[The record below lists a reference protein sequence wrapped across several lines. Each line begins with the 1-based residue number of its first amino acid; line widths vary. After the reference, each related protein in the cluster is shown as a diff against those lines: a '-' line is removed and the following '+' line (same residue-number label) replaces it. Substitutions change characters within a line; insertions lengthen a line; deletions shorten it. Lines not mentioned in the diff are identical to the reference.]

1 MADCI
6 LKMADITKKFS
17 GIRALDCVNLMIERG
32 EIHALCGENGA
43 GKSTLM
49 NVLSGLYP
57 YGSYD
62 GEIFYDGKLCQF
74 KDLKDSEEKGIV
86 IIHQELALSPYL
98 SVKENIFLGNEQAER
113 GVIDWELT
121 EKKTYELL
129 NKVGLSI
136 DPNLLVSQIG
146 VGQQQLVEIAKA
158 LSKSVRLLILDE
170 PTAALNEEESA
181 NLLRLIRELKEQGV
195 TSIIISHKLNEIVDI
210 ADRITILRDGQTIET
225 LENEM
230 ISEERII
237 RGMVGRDLVDRYP
250 ERKPDIGEVYFKVED
265 WTVYHPLDQE
275 RIINDHINLHLKK
288 GEIVGI
294 AGLMGAGRTEFAMSL
309 FGHSYGSKIS
319 GRISKEGAEISVKTV
334 PSAIANGLAYVSE
347 DRKSLGLNL
356 LMDIRENVTLSSL
369 DKISQKGVL
378 DKEKEVT
385 EAENFRKK
393 MRIKTNSIHQ
403 IVSSLSGGNQQKV
416 VLSKWLMTQPD
427 ILFLDEPTRGIDVG
441 AKYEIYTIIEEMA
454 ANGKAVCL
462 ISSELPE
469 ILGMCDRIYT
479 MKRWGKLEQAK
490 NLTDKKEKKLNLK
503 SRAADL
509 FGRYSMV
516 IILAGLLIA
525 FQLMTDGIFWRPLN
539 ITNLVLQNSHI
550 LVLAAGMLLVV
561 LLGHVDLSVGSVMAF
576 VGAIAGMMMVN
587 RQMNP
592 WVTVITCLAVGGLI
606 GAWQGFWVAYAGIPA
621 FIVTLAGLLMFRGL
635 TQVVLGGQ
643 SLAPF
648 PAVFQKMSTGYL
660 PDLSEGSSL
669 HFLTLILGMI
679 ITIVLVVGQWRTR
692 NRRKNHLFEV
702 ESPTAFLVKAVFT
715 AVVVLGI
722 TYIFAS
728 YQGYPIILII
738 LGLIVAAYGFLTNKT
753 VAGRQIYATGGNRKA
768 AELSGIKTKRITF
781 WVFVNMGVMAALA
794 GLVLAARLNAATPQ
808 AGTSMELD
816 AMAAVYFGGASTSG
830 GIGTI
835 MGAIVGGLVM
845 GVLNNGMSILGVG
858 VDWQQAIKGLILLL
872 AVVLDLYNKKKRTT

>member
-1 MADCI
+1 M
-6 LKMADITKKFS
+6 
-17 GIRALDCVNLMIERG
+17 
-32 EIHALCGENGA
+32 
-43 GKSTLM
+43 
-49 NVLSGLYP
+49 
-57 YGSYD
+57 
-62 GEIFYDGKLCQF
+62 
-74 KDLKDSEEKGIV
+74 
-86 IIHQELALSPYL
+86 
-98 SVKENIFLGNEQAER
+98 
-113 GVIDWELT
+113 
-121 EKKTYELL
+121 
-129 NKVGLSI
+129 
-136 DPNLLVSQIG
+136 
-146 VGQQQLVEIAKA
+146 
-158 LSKSVRLLILDE
+158 
-170 PTAALNEEESA
+170 
-181 NLLRLIRELKEQGV
+181 
-195 TSIIISHKLNEIVDI
+195 
-210 ADRITILRDGQTIET
+210 
-225 LENEM
+225 
-230 ISEERII
+230 
-237 RGMVGRDLVDRYP
+237 
-250 ERKPDIGEVYFKVED
+250 
-265 WTVYHPLDQE
+265 
-275 RIINDHINLHLKK
+275 
-288 GEIVGI
+288 
-294 AGLMGAGRTEFAMSL
+294 
-309 FGHSYGSKIS
+309 
-319 GRISKEGAEISVKTV
+319 
-334 PSAIANGLAYVSE
+334 
-347 DRKSLGLNL
+347 
-356 LMDIRENVTLSSL
+356 
-369 DKISQKGVL
+369 
-378 DKEKEVT
+378 
-385 EAENFRKK
+385 
-393 MRIKTNSIHQ
+393 
-403 IVSSLSGGNQQKV
+403 
-416 VLSKWLMTQPD
+416 
-427 ILFLDEPTRGIDVG
+427 
-441 AKYEIYTIIEEMA
+441 
-454 ANGKAVCL
+454 
-462 ISSELPE
+462 
-469 ILGMCDRIYT
+469 
-479 MKRWGKLEQAK
+479 EQAK

-592 WVTVITCLAVGGLI
+592 WMTVIACLAVGGLI

-635 TQVVLGGQ
+635 TQVVLGGQSLAPFPAVFQKMSTGYLPDQ

>member
-1 MADCI
+1 
-6 LKMADITKKFS
+6 
-17 GIRALDCVNLMIERG
+17 
-32 EIHALCGENGA
+32 
-43 GKSTLM
+43 
-49 NVLSGLYP
+49 
-57 YGSYD
+57 
-62 GEIFYDGKLCQF
+62 
-74 KDLKDSEEKGIV
+74 
-86 IIHQELALSPYL
+86 
-98 SVKENIFLGNEQAER
+98 
-113 GVIDWELT
+113 
-121 EKKTYELL
+121 
-129 NKVGLSI
+129 
-136 DPNLLVSQIG
+136 
-146 VGQQQLVEIAKA
+146 
-158 LSKSVRLLILDE
+158 
-170 PTAALNEEESA
+170 
-181 NLLRLIRELKEQGV
+181 
-195 TSIIISHKLNEIVDI
+195 
-210 ADRITILRDGQTIET
+210 
-225 LENEM
+225 
-230 ISEERII
+230 
-237 RGMVGRDLVDRYP
+237 
-250 ERKPDIGEVYFKVED
+250 
-265 WTVYHPLDQE
+265 
-275 RIINDHINLHLKK
+275 
-288 GEIVGI
+288 
-294 AGLMGAGRTEFAMSL
+294 
-309 FGHSYGSKIS
+309 
-319 GRISKEGAEISVKTV
+319 
-334 PSAIANGLAYVSE
+334 
-347 DRKSLGLNL
+347 
-356 LMDIRENVTLSSL
+356 
-369 DKISQKGVL
+369 
-378 DKEKEVT
+378 
-385 EAENFRKK
+385 
-393 MRIKTNSIHQ
+393 
-403 IVSSLSGGNQQKV
+403 
-416 VLSKWLMTQPD
+416 
-427 ILFLDEPTRGIDVG
+427 
-441 AKYEIYTIIEEMA
+441 
-454 ANGKAVCL
+454 
-462 ISSELPE
+462 
-469 ILGMCDRIYT
+469 
-479 MKRWGKLEQAK
+479 
-490 NLTDKKEKKLNLK
+490 
-503 SRAADL
+503 
-509 FGRYSMV
+509 MV

-592 WVTVITCLAVGGLI
+592 WVTVIACLAVGGLI

-702 ESPTAFLVKAVFT
+702 ESPAAFLVKAVFT

-816 AMAAVYFGGASTSG
+816 VMAAVYFGGASTSG

-858 VDWQQAIKGLILLL
+858 
-872 AVVLDLYNKKKRTT
+872 